1 MDLLLVYK
9 LRPPYMKCIQYQ
21 QVNPPETPIPDYSNV
36 QLLENITQSV
46 KKDDFSPPQHIQATQ
61 QSIPAKYTI
70 ISPWT
75 TTRYFLV
82 KREPTTRG

>member
-1 MDLLLVYK
+1 MDLLIVYK
-9 LRPPYMKCIQYQ
+9 LRSPYMKCIQYQ

-46 KKDDFSPPQHIQATQ
+46 KKDDFSPHNTSKPRNK
-61 QSIPAKYTI
+61 SIPAKYTI

>member
-1 MDLLLVYK
+1 MDLLIVYK

-46 KKDDFSPPQHIQATQ
+46 KKDDFSPHNTSKPRNNPFQ
-61 QSIPAKYTI
+61 QNTLLFHLGQQPDTS
-70 ISPWT
+70 S
-75 TTRYFLV
+75 
-82 KREPTTRG
+82 